1 MFLKQHFPKGT
12 KVQDLLTEEEMKKYV
27 CLIVDGRIKDLGYV
41 FDHDSDAS
49 LEFMDVKDS
58 RGSRIYQTSLRY
70 LVAFA
75 VKTIDPKL
83 EVRFFYNIS
92 RSIFVR
98 VTGRKGFKVTPAF
111 VQKLDERIKEII
123 QEDIPFE
130 RIKTSK
136 EQALEYYRKE
146 GYMDKVKV
154 LRYRKEDYVHLYH
167 ASYHGVEFYDYL
179 YGILVPSSGFLTQY
193 KLLPYN
199 PGILLQYPR
208 SDCNGEIPPFSDE
221 MKFAVSLAS
230 TSSWAEKNHLDN
242 VPDINQYL
250 KTYGAMPLIN
260 ISEARIN
267 HMLSE
272 LGNIIVNRIEP
283 VRCILIA
290 GPSSSGKTSF
300 ANRLLYELM
309 SQGYRPIRVSCD
321 DFYIPRSEMKEGTDI
336 EAVDALDIPFFTK
349 TITSLIGG
357 EETSLPIYDFKSGE
371 RKIGKKLRLDE
382 KEPVIIEGIHALNPI
397 LTSGIPNSQK
407 FRIYIAPQP
416 QVNLDNHTPFSMTD
430 MRLLRR
436 IARDSRTRNS
446 SAQETIRMWPNV
458 RGGEFKYIYPTQE
471 NADYIFDS
479 FMPYELC
486 ALRNIVLPQ
495 LEKVPKDSDE
505 YLTAL
510 RLRQML
516 RYFLPIPLTDIPCN
530 SIMREFVGNS
540 SFKDAR

>member
-1 MFLKQHFPKGT
+1 MFLKQHFKKGT
-12 KVQDLLTEEEMKKYV
+12 KVTDLLTEEEMKKYV
-27 CLIVDGRIKDLGYV
+27 SLIVDGRIKDLGYV
-41 FDHDSDAS
+41 FDHDCDAS

-70 LVAFA
+70 LVALA
-75 VKTIDPKL
+75 VKTMDPKL

-92 RSIFVR
+92 RSIFIR
-98 VTGRKGFKVTPAF
+98 VTGKKGFKVTPQF
-111 VQKLDERIKEII
+111 VDSLRRRMDEII
-123 QEDIPFE
+123 KADITFE
-130 RIKTSK
+130 RVKISK
-136 EQALEYYRKE
+136 EKALEYYRKE
-146 GYMDKVKV
+146 GYTDKVKV
-154 LRYRKEDYVHLYH
+154 LKYRKEDYVHLYH
-167 ASYHGVEFYDYL
+167 ATFKDAEFYDYL
-179 YGILVPSSGFLTQY
+179 YGILVPSSGFLSSY
-193 KLLPYN
+193 NLLPYT
-199 PGILLQYPR
+199 PGILMQYPR

-242 VPDINQYL
+242 VPDINQFL
-250 KTYGAMPLIN
+250 KSYGAMPLIN

-267 HMLSE
+267 HMLAD
-272 LGNIIVNRIEP
+272 LGNIITSRSEP
-283 VRCILIA
+283 VRCICIA

-300 ANRLLYELM
+300 ANRLMYELM
-309 SQGYRPIRVSCD
+309 SRGLRPLRISCD
-321 DFYIPRSEMKEGTDI
+321 DFYIPRDVMKEGTDI
-336 EAVDALDIPFFTK
+336 ESVDALDIPYLTEVTNK
-349 TITSLIGG
+349 LIEG
-357 EETSLPIYDFKSGE
+357 EEVSLPIYDFKSGT
-371 RKIGKKLRLDE
+371 RKKGKKIHLIE
-382 KEPVIIEGIHALNPI
+382 NQPIILEGIHALNPV
-397 LTSGIPNSQK
+397 LTSGIPSVQK

-446 SAQETIRMWPNV
+446 SAQDTIRMWPNV

-479 FMPYELC
+479 FLPYELC

-510 RLRQML
+510 RLRQMV